1 MNFDS
6 LKECSRCGSD
16 ACYSQEVSKGIII
29 ELCYGCG
36 FQSNSVMTSGSQFL
50 LEQMELLPELYKE
63 LMGEDENGV
72 IWMPSVINI
81 PNVGMVF
88 AEGTR
93 ADNWVWAAVKATP
106 MSEEEKAKFKAKGKD
121 YDHKMD
127 METMRHFPE
136 REYMEALDYIGVF
149 ETE

>member
-63 LMGEDENGV
+63 LMDEEEDTGK
-72 IWMPSVINI
+72 IWMPSTINI
-81 PNVGMVF
+81 EDKGMVF
-88 AEGTR
+88 ANGTSR
-93 ADNWVWAAVKATP
+93 MDWKWAGVKATLVT
-106 MSEEEKAKFKAKGKD
+106 EEEKDKYKNKT
-121 YDHKMD
+121 HKTD
-127 METMRHFPE
+127 MSTMKQFEE
-136 REYMEALDYIGVF
+136 RDFMEALSYIGVLP
-149 ETE
+149 